1 MAEVRGCDFPDDLSY
16 DPDLNLWLKQ
26 VHAEEWQVGITQF
39 GGALVGD
46 IYMFNPKPLG
56 REIEAGHTFALI
68 EVAKTI
74 ITVKAP
80 FDATLTL
87 ANEEVQ
93 ERPIRIIR
101 KPYESWLVH
110 LTAHDPKQAQESLLS
125 GELVL
130 KRALELMDLNAFTSL
145 EEFKKGKGMIS

>member
-1 MAEVRGCDFPDDLSY
+1 MPVIRGCDFPDDLSY
-16 DPDLNLWLKQ
+16 DPDLNLWLKL
-26 VHAEEWQVGITQF
+26 VSPGEWQVGITQF

-56 REIEAGHTFALI
+56 RDIEAGHTFALI

-80 FDATLTL
+80 FDATLIL

-93 ERPIRIIR
+93 ERPVRIIR

-110 LTAHDPKQAQESLLS
+110 LRAHDPQRAQESLLS
-125 GELVL
+125 GQRVIE
-130 KRALELMDLNAFTSL
+130 RATELMDLNGFTAL
-145 EEFKKGKGMIS
+145 EEFKKSKGMIS